1 MTSVSQIR
9 TWNLLIDVVAQSGH
23 YKPNAI
29 TSRMIA
35 IVEGE
40 QHYWLHLA
48 IDRFTRHVI
57 DEEIEVV
64 QE

>member
-9 TWNLLIDVVAQSGH
+9 TWSLLMNVVAQSGH

-29 TSRMIA
+29 SLQNDC

-40 QHYWLHLA
+40 QRYWVRVS
-48 IDRFTRHVI
+48 IDRFTAEVI
-57 DEEIEVV
+57 DRQVEVV
-64 QE
+64 N